1 MQVSQKQRDLLKKMA
16 GQRKFVA
23 ELHKVM
29 VLADCDFIER
39 LNGLSEVA
47 YTNER
52 LLSRAT
58 KELLFIAISVSRGG
72 DIEHVKM
79 HMRAA
84 VTAGA
89 TSEEILQVLEL
100 LALPL
105 GMMAFRYGLD
115 AWIDVFQP
123 PKLELDSAQ

>member
-1 MQVSQKQRDLLKKMA
+1 MEASAKQKALLKKMA

-29 VLADCDFIER
+29 VLADSDFIER

-58 KELLFIAISVSRGG
+58 KELIFTAVSVARGG
-72 DIEHVKM
+72 DLDHVKM

-84 VTAGA
+84 VAAGA
-89 TSEEILQVLEL
+89 TREELLQVLEL

-115 AWIDVFQP
+115 AWIEVFDP
-123 PKLELDSAQ
+123 PKLELEDAQ